1 MSAVT
6 SNGVHYQRIVYVD
19 VDNISFDT
27 LAKLLEEDYIE
38 YTGMGT
44 REISSYDIKRLE
56 DDVQAQASLTEDE
69 HGEYTEIT
77 LKELEEFKESIGT
90 DVYDALLQE
99 EIDII
104 ILVSE

>member
-27 LAKLLEEDYIE
+27 LAKLLKEDYIE
-38 YTGMGT
+38 YTGMK
-44 REISSYDIKRLE
+44 EMSYHDIQRLE
-56 DDVQAQASLTEDE
+56 DDVQAQASLSEDE

-77 LKELEEFKESIGT
+77 LEELKEFKESIGT

-99 EIDII
+99 EIDSI
-104 ILVSE
+104 ILL

>member
-38 YTGMGT
+38 YIGMK
-44 REISSYDIKRLE
+44 EMSYHDIQRLE
-56 DDVQAQASLTEDE
+56 DDVQAQASLSEDE

-77 LKELEEFKESIGT
+77 LEELKKFKESIGT

-99 EIDII
+99 EIDSI
-104 ILVSE
+104 ILL